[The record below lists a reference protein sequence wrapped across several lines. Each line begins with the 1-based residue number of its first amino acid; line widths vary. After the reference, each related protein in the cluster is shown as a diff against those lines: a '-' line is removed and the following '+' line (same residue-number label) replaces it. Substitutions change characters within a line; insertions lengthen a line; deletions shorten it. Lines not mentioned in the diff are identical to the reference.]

1 MKTEMS
7 TAWPVPQKLPSVN
20 ESEMVKWLT
29 SGFAA
34 TAGAPPSTSA
44 ATTIPNN
51 SVNRRISPSSV
62 HRISSYPWAQ
72 ATRTDLPGCGGSR
85 HPQARSCV
93 PGSWCVA
100 EAGSAGADDG
110 FGAVG
115 DLKFGEDCG
124 DVVADGFGADDE
136 VLRDGGVRPSDGDQ
150 VEDFAF
156 AGGQLG
162 EGFGGRGAV
171 GCAGEEV
178 DDPACHGGSEDG
190 LAGGDGADRSDDLVL
205 LSALDEI
212 AGSAGAHGGEHG
224 VVVFE
229 HGQHEDPGGG
239 YGAQDRAGGVDAV
252 GGGHVQVHDDD
263 VGAGELGF
271 AAGGVAVGRLGDD
284 LDVGQGVDQGT
295 QPVAHHRM
303 VVDDDDPDTFRRGHG
318 LSSGSRAWTRPPW
331 SVGPAVRLPPS
342 SAARSCIERRPTPCR
357 HRPRPVAVLVTASVA
372 IRYAATSTAAGSDG
386 SGAGASMVTVKEAS
400 RRRQDCSARWRSAP
414 VRPSSSRSGGRRS

>member
-190 LAGGDGADRSDDLVL
+190 LAGGDGADR
-205 LSALDEI
+205 
-212 AGSAGAHGGEHG
+212 
-224 VVVFE
+224 
-229 HGQHEDPGGG
+229 
-239 YGAQDRAGGVDAV
+239 AGGVDAV

-318 LSSGSRAWTRPPW
+318 LSGGSRAWTRPPW

-357 HRPRPVAVLVTASVA
+357 HRPRPVALSVISRCSASSTRRDIWQEVASPWRSVLVTASVA

-386 SGAGASMVTVKEAS
+386 SGAGASMVTVKERPG
-400 RRRQDCSARWRSAP
+400 RRRVCSP
-414 VRPSSSRSGGRRS
+414 